1 MEKKHVI
8 RYLKE
13 RRRGAY
19 TLLVNMYAE
28 EVTSMSVKMVLEF
41 IKEDLEKEPGT
52 SVQLRYFSLARAVA
66 RFKKSAAGKPGGLTT
81 RKREFKDAHEIED
94 RQLRPG
100 EFKVSQDVQSGSNKV
115 T

>member
-8 RYLKE
+8 RFLKE

-19 TLLVNMYAE
+19 TLLVKMYAE
-28 EVTSMSVKMVLEF
+28 EVTSMSVKMVLDY

-66 RFKKSAAGKPGGLTT
+66 RFKKGVTGKLGALTT
-81 RKREFKDAHEIED
+81 RKLEFKDAHETED
-94 RQLRPG
+94 GQLAPG
-100 EFKVSQDVQSGSNKV
+100 KFKVRQDVQSKSNKA

>member
-8 RYLKE
+8 RFLKE

-28 EVTSMSVKMVLEF
+28 EVTSIAVKMVLDY
-41 IKEDLEKEPGT
+41 IKEDMEKEPGT

-66 RFKKSAAGKPGGLTT
+66 RFKKSAAGKSGVLTT

-94 RQLRPG
+94 GQLKPG
-100 EFKVSQDVQSGSNKV
+100 EFKVGKDGQSGSNKV
-115 T
+115 

>member
-8 RYLKE
+8 RFLKE

-28 EVTSMSVKMVLEF
+28 EATSMSVKMVLEF
-41 IKEDLEKEPGT
+41 IKEDLEKEPGA

-66 RFKKSAAGKPGGLTT
+66 RFKKSSAGKHGALTI

-100 EFKVSQDVQSGSNKV
+100 EFKISQDVQSGSNKV

>member
-8 RYLKE
+8 RFLKE

-19 TLLVNMYAE
+19 TLLVKLYAE

-41 IKEDLEKEPGT
+41 IKEDLEKESGT

-66 RFKKSAAGKPGGLTT
+66 RFKKSATGKPGALTT

>member
-1 MEKKHVI
+1 
-8 RYLKE
+8 
-13 RRRGAY
+13 
-19 TLLVNMYAE
+19 MYAD

-66 RFKKSAAGKPGGLTT
+66 RFKKSAAGKPGALTP

>member
-8 RYLKE
+8 RFLKE

-19 TLLVNMYAE
+19 TLLVKMYAE
-28 EVTSMSVKMVLEF
+28 EVASMSVKMVLDF

-66 RFKKSAAGKPGGLTT
+66 RFKKVGTGKPGALTT
-81 RKREFKDAHEIED
+81 RKREFKDAHETEAG
-94 RQLRPG
+94 QLTPG
-100 EFKVSQDVQSGSNKV
+100 KFKVRQDVQSKSNKA

>member
-8 RYLKE
+8 RFLKE

-28 EVTSMSVKMVLEF
+28 EVMSMSVKMVLDF

-66 RFKKSAAGKPGGLTT
+66 RFKKSAITRHGGLTT

-94 RQLRPG
+94 SQLRPG
-100 EFKVSQDVQSGSNKV
+100 EFKVSQDVQSESNKV